1 MPRTM
6 VRKTK
11 PKVKKTP
18 VIQTTKVYSNDY
30 NNIDHMAAA
39 VRGVLKSLTDKDG
52 YYDIKEADTIGNI
65 FGKQV
70 SLLKAKLEAHKAA
83 KGDASIERK
92 LLSQAFDN

>member
-11 PKVKKTP
+11 TP
-18 VIQTTKVYSNDY
+18 VVKTTKVYSNDY
-30 NNIDHMAAA
+30 NNVDHMAAA

-83 KGDASIERK
+83 KGDEAIERK
-92 LLSQAFDN
+92 LLSQAFDKEA

>member
-1 MPRTM
+1 MVNKTVRKT

-11 PKVKKTP
+11 RP
-18 VIQTTKVYSNDY
+18 VVRTARVYSNDY
-30 NNIDHMAAA
+30 NNVDHMAAA

-83 KGDASIERK
+83 KGDVEIERK
-92 LLSQAFDN
+92 LLSQSFEEE

>member
-6 VRKTK
+6 VRKAKK
-11 PKVKKTP
+11 PVVKTA
-18 VIQTTKVYSNDY
+18 KVYSNDY
-30 NNIDHMAAA
+30 NNIDHMTAA

-70 SLLKAKLEAHKAA
+70 SMLKVKLEAHKAA
-83 KGDASIERK
+83 KGDAEIEGK
-92 LLSQAFDN
+92 LLSQTFEE